1 VDLSAFM
8 SPVPET
14 AIILAGG
21 LATFHGFALA
31 PYPKILL
38 PLANR
43 PLLHYQARVLA
54 EAGVKRLVL
63 CLNCGMSQLVAEHL
77 DSLPNSLECLL
88 RETVYGTGGSLK
100 EVEDAILGNAF
111 WVLSGDLLLTADLS
125 EMLAFHRQRRA
136 TATVGVLRVLEAP
149 WEMER
154 VEYDLDQKI
163 KTIHRLHPAQ
173 ERRSTLRPA
182 GLYLF
187 QSEVLQGIPPARYF
201 DLKEQLFAPLYQ
213 QGAPM
218 WIWMMPGYS
227 SNIISIGDFFTA
239 NLDIL
244 NGRVP
249 MPEPERAQHTSDDD
263 GKAQVSA
270 SAKVLAPTAL
280 GSGTRIG
287 EEAIILGP
295 SAIGSHCEI
304 GPEVVVNECV
314 ILDNARISRG
324 AYLNRCVISEGAV
337 IDSWTQLHEMAVLK
351 TLSSPPEQTLCS
363 LREQARRHPGK
374 VVGALECQA
383 GPKPFYQIV
392 KRGLDVLL
400 ALIGLTITAPLM
412 LIIALAIKLDS
423 SGEVFFRQVRCGRG
437 GRNFTMYKFR
447 SMVQNSEDLKRE
459 LVDLN
464 EVDGPMFK
472 ILRDPR
478 ITRVGKILR
487 DTNLDELPQLYNVLK
502 GDMSLVGPRPLSL
515 DEMRYNPKWRD
526 ARLSVRPGMTGLWQV
541 EAHSKLFFTD
551 WLVNDLEY
559 VKQCSLGLDL
569 KILFK
574 TIVKVVRDLLLSKK

>member
-1 VDLSAFM
+1 M
-8 SPVPET
+8 SQVPET
-14 AIILAGG
+14 AVVLAGG

-63 CLNCGMSQLVAEHL
+63 CLNSGMGERVAEHL
-77 DSLPNSLECLL
+77 DSLPYSLECLV

-100 EVEDAILGNAF
+100 EVEDAIQGNAF
-111 WVLSGDLLLTADLS
+111 WVLSGDLLLTADLA
-125 EMLAFHRQRRA
+125 EMLAFHQQRRA
-136 TATVGVLRVLEAP
+136 TATVGVLAVREAP

-154 VEYDLDQKI
+154 VEFDADRRI
-163 KTIHRLHPAQ
+163 KTIHRIHPAQ

-213 QGAPM
+213 RGAPT
-218 WIWMMPGYS
+218 WIWVMPGYS
-227 SNIISIGDFFTA
+227 SNITSIGDFFTA

-249 MPEPERAQHTSDDD
+249 MPDQEKPQNPPDDD
-263 GKAQVSA
+263 DKAQVSA
-270 SAKVLAPTAL
+270 SAKVFAPAVL
-280 GSGTRIG
+280 GSGSRIG
-287 EEAIILGP
+287 DEAIILGP

-304 GPEVVVNECV
+304 EPGVVVNECV
-314 ILDNARISRG
+314 ILNNARISQG
-324 AYLNRCVISEGAV
+324 AYLHRCVISDGAV
-337 IDSWTQLHEMAVLK
+337 ISSWTHLHEMAVMQSLA
-351 TLSSPPEQTLCS
+351 SPKEQTVCS

-374 VVGALECQA
+374 VVGPLEWQTHSQPFCQ
-383 GPKPFYQIV
+383 KV
-392 KRGLDVLL
+392 KRGLDVIVAIL
-400 ALIGLTITAPLM
+400 GLVITAPIM
-412 LIIALAIKLDS
+412 LVIALAIKLDS
-423 SGEVFFRQVRCGRG
+423 PGTIIFRQERCGLR

-447 SMVQNSEDLKRE
+447 TMVDNSEDLKRE
-459 LVDLN
+459 LQDLN

-472 ILRDPR
+472 IIQDPR
-478 ITRVGKILR
+478 ITRVGRILR
-487 DTNLDELPQLYNVLK
+487 NTNLDELPQLYNVLK

-515 DEMRYNPKWRD
+515 EEMRYNPKWRD
-526 ARLSVRPGMTGLWQV
+526 ARLSVRPGMSGLWQV
-541 EAHSKLFFTD
+541 EAHTKVFFND

-559 VKQCSLGLDL
+559 VQQCSLGLDL

-574 TIVKVVRDLLLSKK
+574 TMKKAVRDLFLFEKK

>member
-1 VDLSAFM
+1 M
-8 SPVPET
+8 SQVPET
-14 AIILAGG
+14 AVVLAGG

-63 CLNCGMSQLVAEHL
+63 CLNSGMGERVAERL
-77 DSLPNSLECLL
+77 DSLPYSLDYVVK
-88 RETVYGTGGSLK
+88 ETVYGTGGSLK
-100 EVEDAILGNAF
+100 EVEDAIQGNAF
-111 WVLSGDLLLTADLS
+111 WVLSGDLLLTANLA
-125 EMLAFHRQRRA
+125 EMLAFHQQRGA
-136 TATVGVLRVLEAP
+136 TATVGVLAVREAP

-154 VEYDLDQKI
+154 VEFDGDQRV

-201 DLKEQLFAPLYQ
+201 DLKEQLFASLYQ

-218 WIWMMPGYS
+218 WIWVIPGYS
-227 SNIISIGDFFTA
+227 STITSIGDFFTA

-249 MPEPERAQHTSDDD
+249 MPDQGKTQNPSDDND
-263 GKAQVSA
+263 KVQVSA
-270 SAKVLAPTAL
+270 SAKVFAPAVL
-280 GSGTRIG
+280 GSGSRIG
-287 EEAIILGP
+287 AETIILGP

-304 GPEVVVNECV
+304 EPGVVINECV
-314 ILDNARISRG
+314 ILNNARISQG
-324 AYLNRCVISEGAV
+324 AYLHRCVISDAGV
-337 IDSWTQLHEMAVLK
+337 ISNWTNLHEMAVMQSLA
-351 TLSSPPEQTLCS
+351 SPKEQTVCS
-363 LREQARRHPGK
+363 LWEQAPRHPGK
-374 VVGALECQA
+374 VVGSLEWQTHTEPSCQ
-383 GPKPFYQIV
+383 KV
-392 KRGLDVLL
+392 KRCLDVIVAILG
-400 ALIGLTITAPLM
+400 LIITAPFM

-423 SGEVFFRQVRCGRG
+423 PGPIIFRQERCGLR
-437 GRNFTMYKFR
+437 GRNFTIYKFR
-447 SMVQNSEDLKRE
+447 TMVENSEDLK
-459 LVDLN
+459 LGLQDLN

-472 ILRDPR
+472 IILDPR
-478 ITRVGKILR
+478 TTRVGRILR
-487 DTNLDELPQLYNVLK
+487 DTFLDELPQLYNVLK

-515 DEMRYNPKWRD
+515 EEMRYNPKWRD
-526 ARLSVRPGMTGLWQV
+526 ARLSMRPGMSGLWQV
-541 EAHSKLFFTD
+541 EAHSKVFFND

-559 VKQCSLGLDL
+559 VQQCSLGLDL
-569 KILFK
+569 KILLK
-574 TIVKVVRDLLLSKK
+574 TMKKVVR